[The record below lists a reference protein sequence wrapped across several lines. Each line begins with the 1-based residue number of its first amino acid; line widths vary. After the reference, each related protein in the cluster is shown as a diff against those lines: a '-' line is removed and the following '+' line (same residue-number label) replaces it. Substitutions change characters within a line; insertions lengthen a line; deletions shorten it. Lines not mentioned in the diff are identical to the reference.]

1 MSLIL
6 DAIKKSERERQQQE
20 VPGLASNHDE
30 YQSREA
36 SRNSWSYIVG
46 ILLLIVMI
54 VYFVNFQNR
63 LSPDQQLTVEV
74 PTTQIVEKNPAPENP
89 QENTIVQIENS
100 PENIVEKTMNSTEG
114 QALVEKE
121 PADIVGRVINLD
133 PALKNS
139 LPKFNFSSHVFTG
152 NSATSF
158 VVLNDEL
165 LGVGESF
172 NDDFK
177 IIQINKEGMVVLFE
191 DQQVFIKALE
201 NIMP

>member
-20 VPGLASNHDE
+20 VPGLASNHDD
-30 YQSREA
+30 YQRKEP

-54 VYFVNFQNR
+54 VYFVNFQNS
-63 LSPDQQLTVEV
+63 LSPELPVTIEAPRKQIIKKT
-74 PTTQIVEKNPAPENP
+74 PTPENP
-89 QENTIVQIENS
+89 QTKPIVQIEKS
-100 PENIVEKTMNSTEG
+100 PENIVEKTINSTES
-114 QALVEKE
+114 QALVVKE
-121 PADIVGRVINLD
+121 SAVIVGRVINLD
-133 PALKNS
+133 STLKNS

-177 IIQINKEGMVVLFE
+177 IIQINKDGMVVLFE
-191 DQQVFIKALE
+191 DQQVFIKSLE
-201 NIMP
+201 NITP